1 MKYQIYGRSETGS
14 DIIEYL
20 FHELSIDYE
29 FIEVDEKNVKS
40 DEKILKINP
49 LGRVPMVK
57 LPDGKF
63 LIESLAIVYHLL
75 KRENHLL
82 PSTETEM
89 NEFHQIMAFMSS
101 SFYPIILLF
110 YHPDHYV
117 SDKNSE
123 DLITKSQ
130 NILHRYLNFIED
142 KIGEFVI
149 GNELSAAD
157 FYLFTLLFW
166 LEEDHFLENYPKIQS
181 FYNKMLENQ
190 TIIKVRNIQN
200 ERKTCL

>member
-110 YHPDHYV
+110 YHPDHYI

-166 LEEDHFLENYPKIQS
+166 LEEDHFLENYPKIQN

-200 ERKTCL
+200 ERKTV

>member
-75 KRENHLL
+75 RRENHLL

-166 LEEDHFLENYPKIQS
+166 LEEDHFLENYPKIQN

-200 ERKTCL
+200 ERKTV

>member
-40 DEKILKINP
+40 DEKILRINP

-75 KRENHLL
+75 KVGNHLL
-82 PSTETEM
+82 PNTETEM
-89 NEFHQIMAFMSS
+89 DEFHQIMAFMSS

-200 ERKTCL
+200 ERKTV

>member
-142 KIGEFVI
+142 KIGEYVI

-166 LEEDHFLENYPKIQS
+166 LEEDHFLENYPKIQN

-200 ERKTCL
+200 ERKTV

>member
-82 PSTETEM
+82 PSTETEI

-200 ERKTCL
+200 ERKTV

>member
-142 KIGEFVI
+142 KIGQFVI

-200 ERKTCL
+200 ERKTV

>member
-75 KRENHLL
+75 KRENHLI

-200 ERKTCL
+200 ERKTV

>member
-89 NEFHQIMAFMSS
+89 NEFNQIMAFMSS

-166 LEEDHFLENYPKIQS
+166 LEEDHFLENYPKIQN

-200 ERKTCL
+200 ERKTV

>member
-166 LEEDHFLENYPKIQS
+166 LEEDNFLENYPKIQN

-200 ERKTCL
+200 ERKTV

>member
-29 FIEVDEKNVKS
+29 FIEDDEKNVKS

-200 ERKTCL
+200 ERKTV

>member
-1 MKYQIYGRSETGS
+1 MKYRIYGRSETGS

-117 SDKNSE
+117 SNKNSE

-200 ERKTCL
+200 ERKTV

>member
-82 PSTETEM
+82 PSTETEI

-166 LEEDHFLENYPKIQS
+166 LEEDHFLDNYPKIRN

-200 ERKTCL
+200 ERKTV

>member
-75 KRENHLL
+75 KRKNHLL
-82 PSTETEM
+82 PSTETEI

-166 LEEDHFLENYPKIQS
+166 LEEDHFLDNYPKIQN

-200 ERKTCL
+200 ERKTV

>member
-200 ERKTCL
+200 ERKAV

>member
-181 FYNKMLENQ
+181 FYNKMLDNQ
-190 TIIKVRNIQN
+190 TIIKVRNIHN
-200 ERKTCL
+200 ERKTV

>member
-75 KRENHLL
+75 RRENHLL

-142 KIGEFVI
+142 KIGEFII

-200 ERKTCL
+200 ERKTV

>member
-166 LEEDHFLENYPKIQS
+166 LEEDYFLDNYPKIQN

-200 ERKTCL
+200 ERKTV

>member
-110 YHPDHYV
+110 YNPDHYV

-200 ERKTCL
+200 ERKTV

>member
-82 PSTETEM
+82 PSTET
-89 NEFHQIMAFMSS
+89 
-101 SFYPIILLF
+101 
-110 YHPDHYV
+110 
-117 SDKNSE
+117 K
-123 DLITKSQ
+123 
-130 NILHRYLNFIED
+130 
-142 KIGEFVI
+142 
-149 GNELSAAD
+149 
-157 FYLFTLLFW
+157 
-166 LEEDHFLENYPKIQS
+166 
-181 FYNKMLENQ
+181 
-190 TIIKVRNIQN
+190 
-200 ERKTCL
+200 

>member
-57 LPDGKF
+57 LPDGKI

-82 PSTETEM
+82 PNTETEM

-190 TIIKVRNIQN
+190 TIIKVSNIQN
-200 ERKTCL
+200 ERKTV

>member
-166 LEEDHFLENYPKIQS
+166 LEEDHFLDNYPKIQN

-200 ERKTCL
+200 ERKTV

>member
-89 NEFHQIMAFMSS
+89 NEFHQIMAVMSS

-200 ERKTCL
+200 ERKTV

>member
-75 KRENHLL
+75 KRGNHLL

-200 ERKTCL
+200 ERKTV

>member
-149 GNELSAAD
+149 GNDLSAAD

-166 LEEDHFLENYPKIQS
+166 LEEDHFLENYPKIQN

-200 ERKTCL
+200 ERKTV

>member
-166 LEEDHFLENYPKIQS
+166 LEEDQFLDNYPKIRN

-200 ERKTCL
+200 ERKTV

>member
-181 FYNKMLENQ
+181 FYNKMQENQ
-190 TIIKVRNIQN
+190 PIIKVRNIQN
-200 ERKTCL
+200 ERKTV

>member
-166 LEEDHFLENYPKIQS
+166 LEEDHFLEKYPKIQN

-200 ERKTCL
+200 ERKTV

>member
-166 LEEDHFLENYPKIQS
+166 LEEDHFLDNYPKIKN

-190 TIIKVRNIQN
+190 TIIKVRSIQN
-200 ERKTCL
+200 ERKTV

>member
-29 FIEVDEKNVKS
+29 FIEVDEKNVKR

-200 ERKTCL
+200 ERKTV

>member
-40 DEKILKINP
+40 YEKILKINP

-89 NEFHQIMAFMSS
+89 TEFHQIMAFMSS

-166 LEEDHFLENYPKIQS
+166 LEEDHFLDNYQKIQN

-200 ERKTCL
+200 ERKTV

>member
-82 PSTETEM
+82 PRTETEM

-200 ERKTCL
+200 ERKTV

>member
-166 LEEDHFLENYPKIQS
+166 LEEDHFLQNYPKIQS
-181 FYNKMLENQ
+181 FYNKMLDNQ

-200 ERKTCL
+200 ERKTV

>member
-75 KRENHLL
+75 KGENHLL
-82 PSTETEM
+82 PRTETEM

-166 LEEDHFLENYPKIQS
+166 LEEDHFLDNYPKIRN

-200 ERKTCL
+200 ERKTV

>member
-190 TIIKVRNIQN
+190 TIIEVRNIQN
-200 ERKTCL
+200 ERKTV

>member
-40 DEKILKINP
+40 DENILKINP

-200 ERKTCL
+200 ERKTV

>member
-190 TIIKVRNIQN
+190 TIMKVRNIQN
-200 ERKTCL
+200 ERKTV

>member
-1 MKYQIYGRSETGS
+1 MKYEIYGRSETGS

-40 DEKILKINP
+40 DEKILRINP

-75 KRENHLL
+75 KVGNHLL
-82 PSTETEM
+82 PNTETEM
-89 NEFHQIMAFMSS
+89 DEFHQIMAFMSS

-117 SDKNSE
+117 SDKNAE

-130 NILHRYLNFIED
+130 NILHSYLNFIEN

-166 LEEDHFLENYPKIQS
+166 LEEDHFLVNYPKIQN
-181 FYNKMLENQ
+181 FFNRMTKNQ

-200 ERKTCL
+200 ERKTV